1 MKATK
6 QQIMTASNLRAP
18 EEGRSEALTASHK
31 AAKGTLV
38 ASGVIAYTLKQQNR
52 LLSNYT
58 AGEEVKEADVDVN
71 DLDFAGMM

>member
-6 QQIMTASNLRAP
+6 QQIMTASNQRAGK
-18 EEGRSEALTASHK
+18 EGRAEALKESHK

-38 ASGVIAYTLKQQNR
+38 ASGKVVMTLKQQNR

-58 AGEEVKEADVDVN
+58 ASEPVKTADVDVN
-71 DLDFAGMM
+71 AIDFAMF

>member
-6 QQIMTASNLRAP
+6 QQIMTASNQRTGK
-18 EEGRSEALTASHK
+18 EGRSEALKQSHK
-31 AAKGTLV
+31 ASKGTLV
-38 ASGVIAYTLKQQNR
+38 ASGKVVMTLKQQNR

-71 DLDFAGMM
+71 DLDFAMF